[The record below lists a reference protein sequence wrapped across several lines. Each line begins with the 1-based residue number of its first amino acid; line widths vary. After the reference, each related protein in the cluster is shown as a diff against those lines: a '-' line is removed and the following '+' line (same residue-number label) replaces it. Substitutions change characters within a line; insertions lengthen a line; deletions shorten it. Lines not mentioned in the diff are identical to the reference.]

1 MIEKEPYWENL
12 VEYYYDHV
20 HWDETPTIS
29 IYEWLERDYK
39 ASTNLNAKY
48 IHFDDPARL
57 QWFIMRWTDDRKV
70 YS

>member
-1 MIEKEPYWENL
+1 MLMIEKEPYWENL

-20 HWDETPTIS
+20 HWDEPGPPS
-29 IYEWLERDYK
+29 IWEWLERDYK

-57 QWFIMRWTDDRKV
+57 QWFIMRWA
-70 YS
+70 